1 MRTEKVNF
9 YSEGI
14 KLAGVLYL
22 PDSDQGK
29 PYPGIV
35 QGPGFPWTEGCEALH
50 HDVREALR
58 CRLCLPL
65 LRLPRLGG

>member
-22 PDSDQGK
+22 FDAKTKRPLHQVNVANSDREIEMVIELARK
-29 PYPGIV
+29 
-35 QGPGFPWTEGCEALH
+35 EAT
-50 HDVREALR
+50 A
-58 CRLCLPL
+58 P
-65 LRLPRLGG
+65 

>member
-22 PDSDQGK
+22 PIPTRANLFRGSCKGRAFSDSK
-29 PYPGIV
+29 TPN
-35 QGPGFPWTEGCEALH
+35 TTS
-50 HDVREALR
+50 
-58 CRLCLPL
+58 
-65 LRLPRLGG
+65 

>member
-1 MRTEKVNF
+1 MRTENVNF

-22 PDSDQGK
+22 PDCEQGK

-35 QGPGFPWTEGCEALH
+35 QGRPQRRQALYL
-50 HDVREALR
+50 DVREALR
-58 CRLCLPL
+58 RRIRLPV
-65 LRLPRLGG
+65 LRLSRLGR

>member
-35 QGPGFPWTEGCEALH
+35 QGPGFS
-50 HDVREALR
+50 D
-58 CRLCLPL
+58 
-65 LRLPRLGG
+65 

>member
-22 PDSDQGK
+22 PDSATK
-29 PYPGIV
+29 ASLIPGSSKAPAFSASKMPSI
-35 QGPGFPWTEGCEALH
+35 TS
-50 HDVREALR
+50 
-58 CRLCLPL
+58 
-65 LRLPRLGG
+65 